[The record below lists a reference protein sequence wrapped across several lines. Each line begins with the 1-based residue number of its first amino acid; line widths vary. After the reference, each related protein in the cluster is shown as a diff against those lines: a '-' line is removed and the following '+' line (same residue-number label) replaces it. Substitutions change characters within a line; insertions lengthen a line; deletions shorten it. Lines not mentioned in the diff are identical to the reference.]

1 MSMRQKCSRICMF
14 TQALRVDFD
23 FASMDGKLPWV
34 HPQVQTQ
41 DLANTVKA
49 LLEQLDSPRQCSI
62 VFNLIMSFR

>member
-1 MSMRQKCSRICMF
+1 MF